1 MISASLAR
9 RYARAVLDLGV
20 ETDTF
25 EQLGK
30 ELDELAAMYSGS
42 RDLTE
47 ALTNPVFSH
56 TRRRAVLLAI
66 LDEAKVTTIVRN
78 VVLLLFDRDR
88 LPYLPGIAR
97 ELRAMV
103 DERGGRARATVTSAR
118 ALTADQVKKVKASL
132 ERLSGKQILLDK
144 KTDAGLIGGIVAKVG
159 DTVYD
164 GSIRSQLEQMRER
177 FLAE

>member
-9 RYARAVLDLGV
+9 RYARAVLDIGV

>member
-164 GSIRSQLEQMRER
+164 GSIRTQLEQMRER
-177 FLAE
+177 FLSE

>member
-1 MISASLAR
+1 MISGSLAR
-9 RYARAVLDLGV
+9 RYARALLDLGV
-20 ETDTF
+20 QNDTF
-25 EQLGK
+25 EQIGK

-56 TRRRAVLLAI
+56 TRRRDVLMAI
-66 LDEAKVTTIVRN
+66 LEEAKASPVVRN
-78 VVLLLFDRDR
+78 FVLLLFDRER
-88 LPYLPGIAR
+88 MPYLPGIAR

-132 ERLSGKQILLDK
+132 EKLSGKQILLDK

-164 GSIRSQLEQMRER
+164 GSIRTQLEQMRER

>member
-9 RYARAVLDLGV
+9 RYARALLDIGIQS
-20 ETDTF
+20 DSF
-25 EQLGK
+25 EQIGK

-56 TRRRAVLLAI
+56 SRRRAVLQAI
-66 LDEAKVTTIVRN
+66 LDEAKASPVVRN
-78 VVLLLFDRDR
+78 VILLLFDRDR
-88 LPYLPGIAR
+88 MPYLPAISR

-118 ALTADQVKKVKASL
+118 ALTADQVKKVKSSL
-132 ERLSGKQILLDK
+132 EKLSGKHIVLEK

-164 GSIRSQLEQMRER
+164 GSIRTQLEQMRER
-177 FLAE
+177 FLSE